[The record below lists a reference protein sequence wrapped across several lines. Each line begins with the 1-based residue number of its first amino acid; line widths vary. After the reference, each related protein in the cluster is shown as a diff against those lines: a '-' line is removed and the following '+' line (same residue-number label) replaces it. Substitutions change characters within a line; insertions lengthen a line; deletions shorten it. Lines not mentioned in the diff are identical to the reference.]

1 MSTFLNT
8 VVNILEFVLAF
19 GVLVFIHELGHFVVA
34 RLSGIEVEEFG
45 FGFPPKMVKLF
56 RWKGT
61 DFTLNWI
68 PFGGF
73 CRMKGE
79 NAGDLQPGSFAAAKP
94 WRRLLTL
101 LGGPI
106 MNILLGFIL
115 VIILFMKAGASDTTR
130 VAVIDVAAGSPA
142 AAADVQV
149 GDIIAKINDENVTG
163 MDSLSKLVQKNL
175 DKTTKVTLQRDDQ
188 TLIVEL
194 IPRSSPPEG
203 QGAMGVTI
211 NNPTIP
217 VTFFQAVPQAALSTL
232 DQGVQLIMLPVKL
245 ITGQIE
251 ASSTR
256 MVSVVG
262 LYDMYRQVKTEDA
275 TASTTYPQA
284 KNLYVL
290 SYLATLSIA
299 LGYTN
304 LLPIPAIDG
313 GRILFLLP
321 DLLFKKKMRPELEN
335 NINLIGFSLL
345 ILLMVVLV
353 INDVVNPISLP

>member
-1 MSTFLNT
+1 MSTILNT
-8 VVNILEFVLAF
+8 ALNILEFVIAF
-19 GVLVFIHELGHFVVA
+19 GVLVFIHELGHFIVA

-94 WRRLLTL
+94 WRRLVTL
-101 LGGPI
+101 LGGPF
-106 MNILLGFIL
+106 MNLLLGFVL
-115 VIILFMKAGASDTTR
+115 VVILFMKAGSSDLTR
-130 VAVIDVAAGSPA
+130 VQVVDIAAGSPA
-142 AAADVQV
+142 ATANFQV
-149 GDIIAKINDENVTG
+149 GDIIAKINGDNVTS
-163 MDSLSKLVQKNL
+163 MDSLSRLVKENL
-175 DKTTKVTLQRDDQ
+175 DKTTEVTLQRGDQ

-194 IPRSSPPEG
+194 IPRSKPPEG

-211 NNPTIP
+211 SNPTVP

-245 ITGQIE
+245 ITGQVQ

-275 TASTTYPQA
+275 AAATTHPQA
-284 KNLYVL
+284 KNLFIL

-321 DLLFKKKMRPELEN
+321 ELLFKRKVRPEIEN
-335 NINLIGFSLL
+335 NIHLIGFSLL

-353 INDVVNPISLP
+353 INDVVNPITLP